1 LEAVESFFGNRAPTR
16 HQRIIPGWL
25 GTEVSFIFI
34 CIRNKRIFGYLP
46 LLCRN
51 ADDDNHS
58 LPLIAVESFDTII
71 NGTEN
76 CGNRFIPDC
85 LLVDRFL
92 CITFSA
98 LSVVGRS

>member
-1 LEAVESFFGNRAPTR
+1 LEAVESFFGNPAPTRR

-71 NGTEN
+71 NGTKKLREQIYPGLP
-76 CGNRFIPDC
+76 C
-85 LLVDRFL
+85 
-92 CITFSA
+92 
-98 LSVVGRS
+98 